1 MKNNTRVM
9 PIFFS
14 FYNLLYDVIS
24 TLIEKVL
31 MQNPDKVKEYQNGK
45 KGLLGFFMGQ
55 VKQSAGLAL
64 DVGTLK
70 SLLEEALNKSPS
82 KN

>member
-1 MKNNTRVM
+1 
-9 PIFFS
+9 
-14 FYNLLYDVIS
+14 
-24 TLIEKVL
+24 